1 MTANNAPVASPAH
14 PEDESQRVTI
24 ETATQGR
31 QKDVFSD
38 LIEKSFWQLP
48 KHFSLPKPD
57 KIKTPAVIFGMTGA
71 VFVALPATIFRLLG
85 FSAWMIANSLWVIQ
99 GKKVNDF
106 YLIALFGFYFVTAV
120 MGFAGLLPEVVL

>member
-1 MTANNAPVASPAH
+1 MTANKAPEFSPAYQ
-14 PEDESQRVTI
+14 EGESQGAPL
-24 ETATQGR
+24 ETSTQAR

-38 LIEKSFWQLP
+38 LIEKSFRQLP
-48 KHFSLPKPD
+48 KHFSLPKID
-57 KIKTPAVIFGMTGA
+57 KIKTPAVILGMTGA

-106 YLIALFGFYFVTAV
+106 YLVLLFGFYFVTAV
-120 MGFAGLLPEVVL
+120 MGFAGLLPEVV